1 MILGH
6 GPHTKNTA
14 LFTLWRFGP
23 RIGVARNVVI
33 TRGRSG
39 PIVQGVAGEAGRARV
54 TIRGR

>member
-14 LFTLWRFGP
+14 LVTLWRFGP

-39 PIVQGVAGEAGRARV
+39 PIVQGVAGEARV
-54 TIRGR
+54 AIRGR